1 LIEEK
6 SMKKFY
12 VTIPETRQ
20 EVVNVLYEIEAESEE
35 AIRDL
40 IDNGEFFDEAD
51 YLETKDSRWGFDVL
65 DQNTSNA
72 EIEEIEDEKV

>member
-1 LIEEK
+1 
-6 SMKKFY
+6 MKKFY